1 MDPLHAMI
9 ALGPVAIYFLVLGGI
24 NLDSRPTV
32 INGMSDTA
40 ALGIAIGGFMIS
52 GPMELFLPEMAAN
65 IFGWA
70 IWPLLI
76 TFYLLCLTL
85 FVLLM
90 RPRLVIYNITTEQ
103 LRPVL
108 AEVIAHLDPD
118 SRFVG
123 ESVFLPNLGV
133 QLHLEPFATLKN
145 IQLKPTGPQQSQ
157 AGWREFEVAL
167 HEELRHTRGT
177 SNPYGISLVMF
188 GLVMLGIISSWL
200 VYDASAITQAWHEM
214 MRLGE

>member
-32 INGMSDTA
+32 INGMGDTA
-40 ALGIAIGGFMIS
+40 ALGIAMVGFMVA

-65 IFGWA
+65 IFRWG

-85 FVLLM
+85 YVLLM
-90 RPRLVIYNITTEQ
+90 RPRLVIYNVTAEQ

-108 AEVIAHLDPD
+108 ADVIAQLDPD

-123 ESVFLPNLGV
+123 ESVYLPNLGV
-133 QLHLEPFATLKN
+133 QFHLDPLPLLKN
-145 IQLKPTGPQQSQ
+145 IQLKPAGSEQSY
-157 AGWREFEVAL
+157 AGWRELELAL
-167 HEELRHTRGT
+167 LLELRATRGT
-177 SNPYGISLVMF
+177 PNPYGVSLMMF
-188 GLVMLGIISSWL
+188 GIFICAMIGYWL
-200 VYDASAITQAWHEM
+200 TFDAVPITQAWHEM
-214 MRLGE
+214 MRLGD